1 MQTIKFKFWFY
12 KYYWIFSIILLLLVI
27 SINFYFSGAVDWKL
41 LASFMTVTLSFV
53 YFIQKQKIEELR
65 LFKELFQELND
76 RYDDLNDDLNSIYDK
91 GVNFKIEGKDI
102 QKLYDYFNLCGEE
115 YLYYRKGYILPE
127 VWEAWLNGMKYFY
140 NNKKIKEV
148 WDKELE
154 SNSYYGFNQ
163 NMLSGGQF

>member
-1 MQTIKFKFWFY
+1 MQTIRFKFWFY
-12 KYYWIFSIILLLLVI
+12 NYYWIIVIIPLLLVLSI
-27 SINFYFSGAVDWKL
+27 SFLISRTADWKL

-65 LFKELFQELND
+65 LFKELFQEFNV
-76 RYDDLNDDLNSIYDK
+76 RFDDLNNDLNRIYGK
-91 GVNFKIEGKDI
+91 GIDLKNEEQDI

-115 YLYYRKGYILPE
+115 YLYYQKGYIFPE
-127 VWEAWLNGMKYFY
+127 IWEAWLNGMRYFY
-140 NNKKIKEV
+140 KNEKIKDI

-163 NMLSGGQF
+163 NMLLGGKF